1 MLRQFGPSTLVAL
14 LSGGLLS
21 VMLFLPVAAIRY
33 RRAGRLRLSDLVL
46 LVAVA
51 TYFMALW
58 SYTLVPFPAA
68 GAVHCTSAQLR
79 PFQFVADIANDPH
92 LLLHNR
98 ALLQAVFN
106 VVLFLPLGF
115 FLRMLAR
122 RGVLA
127 STVIG
132 FGVSAAIEFTQLTG
146 VWGIYRCAYR
156 VFDVDD
162 LLLNTTGAALGSL
175 LALPIVLLLRRRLPA
190 PKVTRITVGRRLVG
204 VAIDIIA
211 MLLLG
216 AMVGIGW
223 RAVELYGLG
232 WRLGDDATWSETAL
246 ALGVPGL
253 AELAWILRRGSTFG
267 EAAVGLEPVARPG
280 RELFSRLVKFITGVG
295 GYLILSAGLVPVPAL
310 SGLFVVASLI
320 AVIATRNHR
329 GLSHAAADMELRV
342 RGTAAGD
349 PPGQPPAESATSPTL
364 SES

>member
-1 MLRQFGPSTLVAL
+1 MLTQFGPSTLVAL
-14 LSGGLLS
+14 LSGAALS
-21 VMLFLPVAAIRY
+21 VMLFLPVAAVRY
-33 RRAGRLRLSDLVL
+33 RRAGRLRFTDLVL

-68 GAVHCTSAQLR
+68 NTLHCTQAQLR
-79 PFQFVADIANDPH
+79 PFQFLADIRNDPH

-115 FLRMLAR
+115 FLRVLAR
-122 RGVLA
+122 RGVVVG
-127 STVIG
+127 TVIG

-162 LLLNTTGAALGSL
+162 LILNTTGAALGSL
-175 LALPIVLLLRRRLPA
+175 MAMPIVLLLRRRLPA

-211 MLLLG
+211 MLLVG
-216 AMVGIGW
+216 AMVGVGW
-223 RAVELYGLG
+223 RAVELYGLE
-232 WRLGDDATWSETAL
+232 WKLGDDATWSETAL

-253 AELAWILRRGSTFG
+253 IELVWILRRGSTFG

-280 RELFSRLVKFITGVG
+280 RELTSRIVKFVTGVG
-295 GYLILSAGLVPVPAL
+295 GYLILSAGLIPVPAL
-310 SGLFVVASLI
+310 SGLFAVASLI

-329 GLSHAAADMELRV
+329 GLSHAAAGMELRI
-342 RGTAAGD
+342 RGGAGAD
-349 PPGQPPAESATSPTL
+349 SGRPPAASATTTSL